1 MSQITLPL
9 GSLGLLGFIICPS
22 QSVLF
27 PPLQPAQSPQLHDAI
42 MLHPGL
48 NGPSPIVGLQEN
60 PPLFTQGSNHVGIG
74 SISSKSN
81 IEYDISLITAFLV

>member
-9 GSLGLLGFIICPS
+9 GPLKSIIFPS

-27 PPLQPAQSPQLHDAI
+27 PPLQPAQSLQLHDAL
-42 MLHPGL
+42 MLHPGF
-48 NGPSPIVGLQEN
+48 NRPSFIVGLQEN
-60 PPLFTQGSNHVGIG
+60 APLFTQGSNHVGIG

-81 IEYDISLITAFLV
+81 ILDLAGSQKQGG